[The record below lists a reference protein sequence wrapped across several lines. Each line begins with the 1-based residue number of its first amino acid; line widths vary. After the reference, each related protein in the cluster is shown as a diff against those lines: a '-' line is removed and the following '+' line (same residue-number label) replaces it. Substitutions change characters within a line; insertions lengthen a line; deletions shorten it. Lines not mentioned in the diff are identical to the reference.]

1 MTAGDPRILL
11 AQAFAAKQAGDPAR
25 ARALTL
31 AAETLAPAEPAVL
44 AAVATLLAETDPAGA
59 EARVLRLVDLDPGN
73 DGGYA
78 FLAALFARAPRD
90 VEAAALF
97 EAYAARD
104 LPAPARRTV
113 LSALAG
119 FRNRTGDAAGA
130 LAALEALGPR
140 DDPALEHL
148 RLFAA
153 LYARDM
159 DDRAVAA
166 LKRRYDAHDPVAP
179 RPPPPPRAGRA
190 RPRIGFAG
198 SDLGAPNYM
207 ALFAPLL
214 REFDPAR
221 IEVELIALGPVHPAL
236 AEWYRARG
244 LTLVS
249 AHDAQGADALAARI
263 AGRDLDVLVEMDDA
277 LGRKGRAAVRRRPAR
292 VRAAW
297 FNMTG
302 PAGDP
307 AYDASIGNEA
317 LYPDPSVFDEAC
329 VRLPADAFVY
339 DPEYGPF
346 RPPPPVPGPCEAGGR
361 VTFGALAQ
369 PYKIGEPCLDL
380 WAAALRAAPQT
391 RFHLGNSAMA
401 EDAARA
407 RFAREMGAR
416 GVDPARLSFGT
427 DSGWPGYLKGYTRI
441 DLAFATFPVPG
452 GTTIFEAAYQGVLT
466 LSLRGGHALTR
477 IGDWLAR
484 ATEAPWT
491 ACADAAEF
499 AARAAELA
507 ADPAR
512 LIEARRTW
520 RTALREKSRR
530 DAPRVARALEDA
542 LLALV
547 AGAPP

>member
-1 MTAGDPRILL
+1 MIEADPRTLL
-11 AQAFAAKQAGDPAR
+11 AQAIAAQQAGDGAR
-25 ARALTL
+25 ARELVL
-31 AAETLAPAEPAVL
+31 AAEARAPAEPAVL
-44 AAVATLLAETDPAGA
+44 AAVATLLATADPAAA
-59 EARVLRLVDLDPGN
+59 EARARRLVDLDPGN

-78 FLAALFARAPRD
+78 FLAALFARAPRA

-130 LAALEALGPR
+130 LAALDALGPT
-140 DDPALEHL
+140 DDPALAHL

-159 DDRAVAA
+159 DDRAVVA

-179 RPPPPPRAGRA
+179 RVPPAPRAKRA
-190 RPRIGFAG
+190 RPRVGFAG

-221 IEVELIALGPVHPAL
+221 IEIELIAFGPVHPAL

-244 LTLVS
+244 LTLVP
-249 AHDAQGADALAARI
+249 AHDADGADALAARI
-263 AGRDLDVLVEMDDA
+263 AARDLDVLVEMDDA
-277 LGRKGRAAVRRRPAR
+277 LGRKGRAALRRRPAR
-292 VRAAW
+292 IGAAW

-307 AYDASIGNEA
+307 AYGAAIGNEA
-317 LYPDPSVFDEAC
+317 LYPDPSVFEEAC

-339 DPEYGPF
+339 DPEYGPI
-346 RPPPPVPGPCEAGGR
+346 RPPKLDPAPCEAGGP
-361 VTFGALAQ
+361 VVFGALAQ
-369 PYKIGEPCLDL
+369 PYKIGAPCLDL
-380 WAAALRAAPQT
+380 WAAALRAAPAA
-391 RFHLGNSAMA
+391 RFHLANSGMA

-416 GVDPARLSFGT
+416 GVDPARLSTGAA
-427 DSGWPGYLKGYTRI
+427 SGWPGYLREYARI
-441 DLAFATFPVPG
+441 DLAFATFPVAG
-452 GTTIFEAAYQGVLT
+452 GTTMFEAAYQGVPT
-466 LSLRGGHALTR
+466 LSARGGHALAR

-484 ATEAPWT
+484 ATDAPWT
-491 ACADAAEF
+491 ACAGPAEF

-512 LIEARRTW
+512 LIDARRNW
-520 RTALREKSRR
+520 RARLREKSRV
-530 DAPRVARALEDA
+530 DSVRVARALEDA
-542 LLALV
+542 LIELAER
-547 AGAPP
+547 AS

>member
-1 MTAGDPRILL
+1 MTEADPRTLL
-11 AQAFAAKQAGDPAR
+11 AQAFAAKRAGDPAR
-25 ARALTL
+25 ARDLAM
-31 AAETLAPAEPAVL
+31 AAEARAPAEPAVI
-44 AAVATLLAETDPAGA
+44 AAVATLLAASDPAGA
-59 EARVLRLVDLDPGN
+59 ETRVRRLVDLDPGN
-73 DGGYA
+73 EGGYA

-97 EAYAARD
+97 ERYASRD
-104 LPAPARRTV
+104 LPPPARRTV

-119 FRNRTGDAAGA
+119 FRNRTGDASGA
-130 LAALEALGPR
+130 LAALEALGPT

-166 LKRRYDAHDPVAP
+166 LKRRYDAHDPVAAAAP
-179 RPPPPPRAGRA
+179 SPPRAPRA

-198 SDLGAPNYM
+198 SDLGAPGYM

-221 IEVELIALGPVHPAL
+221 LEIELIALGPVHPAL

-244 LTLVS
+244 LALAP
-249 AHDAQGADALAARI
+249 AHDAQTADALAARI
-263 AGRDLDVLVEMDDA
+263 AARDLDVLVEMDDA

-292 VRAAW
+292 VCAAW

-317 LYPDPSVFDEAC
+317 LYPDPSAFAETC

-346 RPPPPVPGPCEAGGR
+346 RPPPPSPAPCETGAP

-369 PYKIGEPCLDL
+369 PYKIGAPCLDL
-380 WAAALRAAPQT
+380 WAAALRAAPSA
-391 RFHLGNSAMA
+391 RFHLSNSAMA
-401 EDAARA
+401 ETAARA
-407 RFAREMGAR
+407 RFSRAMADR
-416 GVDPARLSFGT
+416 GVEPSRLSFGA
-427 DSGWPGYLKGYTRI
+427 DSGWPGYLKGYARI
-441 DLAFATFPVPG
+441 DLAFATYPVSG
-452 GTTIFEAAYQGVLT
+452 GTTMFEAAYQGVPT
-466 LSLRGGHALTR
+466 LSARGGHALTR

-484 ATEAPWT
+484 AIDAPWT
-491 ACADAAEF
+491 ACADAGEF

-507 ADPAR
+507 ANPAR
-512 LIEARRTW
+512 LVDARRTW
-520 RTALREKSRR
+520 RDRLRAKSRL
-530 DAPRVARALEDA
+530 DAVRVARAFEDA
-542 LLALV
+542 LIGLA
-547 AGAPP
+547 GRAP